1 MPASFYLKAS
11 PQRLESD
18 LLALARFT
26 QPDLP
31 YTRLAFSQEDKQ
43 ARQWLVE
50 QMRSL
55 GLAVRIDPAANIIGH
70 REGREPGLPV
80 LMTGSHIDT
89 VRAGGR
95 FDGMVGVVGAL
106 EVVRLF
112 NEAGLVTRHPL
123 EVVVFTCEEPTAYG
137 FSPLGSRAMA
147 GQLDKEQ
154 VKKAVFPNGH
164 RLADLLRGIGGDP
177 DHLDAARLDPARV
190 LCHLELHIEQGAVM
204 ERQGLQVGVVTAIAA
219 PSRGVARFLG
229 QADHAG
235 ATPMGERTDALCAAA
250 EMVLAV
256 ERLARSY
263 QDMVG
268 TVGFLQVHPNMV
280 NVIPG
285 RVEMN
290 LEVRSISA
298 EDLAMA
304 RHTLEQE
311 AHAIAQRR
319 GLQAEFAWLYCDEP
333 VVIPQRVRQR
343 LEETCQALGV
353 RWGPIVSRASH
364 DSARLA
370 AIIPVGMLFV
380 PSHKG
385 LSHCPDEWT
394 DFEQVAVGVT
404 ALAHAIVNIDALGLS
419 GGKGLS

>member
-1 MPASFYLKAS
+1 MMAIPALQAS
-11 PQRLESD
+11 PQRIEAD
-18 LLALARFT
+18 IRALARFT
-26 QPDLP
+26 QSDLP

-55 GLAVRIDPAANIIGH
+55 GLSVRIDPAANIIGR
-70 REGREPGLPV
+70 REGQEPGLPV

-112 NEAGLVTRHPL
+112 NERGIVTRHPL
-123 EVVVFTCEEPTAYG
+123 EVVTFTCEEPTAYG
-137 FSPLGSRAMA
+137 LSPFGSRAMA
-147 GQLDKEQ
+147 GQLDPKQ
-154 VKKAVFPNGH
+154 VKRAVFPDGR
-164 RLADLLRGIGGDP
+164 RLANLLQEIGGNP
-177 DHLDAARLDPARV
+177 DHLEEARLDPARV

-219 PSRGVARFLG
+219 PCRGVARFLG
-229 QADHAG
+229 RADHAG
-235 ATPMGERTDALCAAA
+235 ATPMDERADALCAAA
-250 EMVLAV
+250 ELVLAV
-256 ERLARSY
+256 ERLVRSY

-268 TVGFLQVHPNMV
+268 TVGSLHVHPNMV

-285 RVEMN
+285 RVDMN
-290 LEVRSISA
+290 LEVRSTAA
-298 EDLAMA
+298 EDLALVRQALEREA
-304 RHTLEQE
+304 R
-311 AHAIAQRR
+311 AIAQRR
-319 GLQAEFAWLYCDEP
+319 GVQVEFSWLYCDEP
-333 VVIPQRVRQR
+333 VVIPHRVREH
-343 LEETCQALGV
+343 LEQACREANI

-380 PSHKG
+380 PSQRG
-385 LSHCPDEWT
+385 LSHCPEEWT
-394 DFEQVAVGVT
+394 DFEQVAIGVT
-404 ALAHAIVNIDALGLS
+404 VLARAILRIDQ
-419 GGKGLS
+419 KGIGP